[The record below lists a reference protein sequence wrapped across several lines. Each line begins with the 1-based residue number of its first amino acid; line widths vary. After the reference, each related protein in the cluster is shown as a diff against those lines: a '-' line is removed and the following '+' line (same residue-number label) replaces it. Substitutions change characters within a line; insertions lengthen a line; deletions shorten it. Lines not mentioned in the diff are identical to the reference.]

1 MCGSNSFCCI
11 FFRPSSGLWQD
22 LLIKMRL
29 WKFSCLTTTNT
40 CPTGRQA
47 LIAAVSEGDR
57 WGQEEA
63 HTSTCNMLSVSP
75 LLCPLAGN
83 FGLVFE
89 CNILSLYGDFVHTY
103 SVYNDTSETA
113 VFWFEC
119 EQCL

>member
-1 MCGSNSFCCI
+1 MCGSNSFCCF

-47 LIAAVSEGDR
+47 LIEAVSEGDG
-57 WGQEEA
+57 WGQEGA
-63 HTSTCNMLSVSP
+63 HTSTCNGP
-75 LLCPLAGN
+75 KKTLLCPLAGN

-89 CNILSLYGDFVHTY
+89 CYILSLYGDFVHTY